1 MGFLC
6 PYRASGR
13 SERHSSP
20 KRFPERG
27 FLGEGW
33 AVLVS
38 VPYRGPRSS
47 VLPQNTGRSPS
58 LFAPDPGASAA
69 QRYFGPSAFTCD
81 LVARKQA
88 KGAHSGT
95 TSGPASTQF
104 SAVSEPECRESQ
116 KTAQAEQGSFVSIT
130 FSETTL
136 ARPLILCGTFMG
148 ERCAAPRG

>member
-58 LFAPDPGASAA
+58 LFAPDPGESAA

-95 TSGPASTQF
+95 TSGPASRLNF
-104 SAVSEPECRESQ
+104 LRSRNPNAGNRKKPLKR
-116 KTAQAEQGSFVSIT
+116 EQGSFASIT
-130 FSETTL
+130 FAEKTL
-136 ARPLILCGTFMG
+136 ARPLILCGTL
-148 ERCAAPRG
+148 